1 MRARPLPTS
10 FRLSALTTRG
20 LSLLGLLVL
29 GLCLAAPAAAASAAQ
44 KRPASMQPGHVETF
58 TVGSIKVYGIVD
70 AATTF
75 ETTLLNPEFRLNL
88 PQASFAGVVKTYLL
102 QWNGKNVL
110 VDTGWGSNGPKGVT
124 LQVLKQLGI
133 APEAVTDILMTH
145 LDADHACGLA
155 IEGRATYPN
164 ATLHIARPEY
174 EAWMAGT
181 VKRPA
186 DKVALVKEKLSHY
199 TPVLFNWG
207 DIVLPG
213 CTAVDAHGHTPGHT
227 VFDLLSAG
235 KQFSILGDIMHIQ
248 AVQLRFPRACTAYD
262 MDQEAAIA
270 SRLATF
276 RRLANTKVLVA
287 GMHFPETGSLRLH
300 AKGTYTLDRP

>member
-1 MRARPLPTS
+1 MRACTFLKS
-10 FRLSALTTRG
+10 FRFPALA
-20 LSLLGLLVL
+20 LLGLLVL
-29 GLCLAAPAAAASAAQ
+29 GLCLAGPASAASAQ
-44 KRPASMQPGHVETF
+44 KRPASMQPDHVDTF

-70 AATTF
+70 AATTM

-110 VDTGWGSNGPKGVT
+110 VDTGWGSHGPKGVT
-124 LQVLKQLGI
+124 LQVLKKLGI
-133 APEAVTDILMTH
+133 APEAITDILLTH
-145 LDADHACGLA
+145 LDTDHAGGLTCEDKA
-155 IEGRATYPN
+155 AFPN
-164 ATLHIARPEY
+164 ATLHVARPEY

-186 DKVALVKEKLSHY
+186 DKVALVKENLSHY
-199 TPVLFNWG
+199 KPVLFNWG

-213 CTAVDAHGHTPGHT
+213 CTAMDAHGHTPGHT

-235 KQFSILGDIMHIQ
+235 KKLSILGDLMHIQ
-248 AVQLRFPRACTAYD
+248 TVQLRFPRACTAYD

-276 RRLANTKVLVA
+276 KRLANTKVLVT
-287 GMHFPETGSLRLH
+287 GMHFAETGYLH
-300 AKGTYTLDRP
+300 LNAKGVYTLVRP